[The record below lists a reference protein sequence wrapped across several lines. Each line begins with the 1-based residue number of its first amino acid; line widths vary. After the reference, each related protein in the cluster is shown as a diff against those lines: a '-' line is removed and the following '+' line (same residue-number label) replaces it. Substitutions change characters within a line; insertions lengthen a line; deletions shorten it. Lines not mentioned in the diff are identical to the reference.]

1 LPYAEKLQILAEVK
15 HKEAEIRASEWY
27 KLQVTLEQVP
37 TRLREEHSHITNV
50 QELVNAQYHRA
61 DTISETLVGLLESKD
76 AAKLKDT
83 GELYITAG
91 YLAMRLGEDSVRDKN
106 MCARM
111 LSAAASSPTFPFKL
125 VNQRKRLPQL
135 LMTEGQRYSY
145 TQGINNDQLMING
158 YIVTKK

>member
-1 LPYAEKLQILAEVK
+1 
-15 HKEAEIRASEWY
+15 
-27 KLQVTLEQVP
+27 
-37 TRLREEHSHITNV
+37 V

-61 DTISETLVGLLESKD
+61 DSITETLTNLLEAKD
-76 AAKLKDT
+76 VAKLKES

-91 YLAMRLGEDSVRDKN
+91 YLAARLGEDSTRDKN

-111 LSAAASSPTFPFKL
+111 LSAASTSPTFPFRL

-135 LMTEGQRYSY
+135 IMTEGQRYGY

-158 YIVTKK
+158 YIATRK